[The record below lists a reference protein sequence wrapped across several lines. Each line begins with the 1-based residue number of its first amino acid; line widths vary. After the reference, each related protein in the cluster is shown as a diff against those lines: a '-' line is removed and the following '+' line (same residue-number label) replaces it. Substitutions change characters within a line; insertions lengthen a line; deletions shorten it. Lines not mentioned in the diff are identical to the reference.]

1 MAYGLMF
8 HVGSGCVTSACHWP
22 DPGDRTPREN
32 ELTEQQIKQHLSPD
46 TLYYRKVIRVF
57 E

>member
-46 TLYYRKVIRVF
+46 TLYYLKVIRVF